1 MNKPL
6 TESRIRELI
15 EGMPAF
21 DALLQK
27 QGHSMGGQAPLPLP
41 SAEEFPPAGS
51 LADVVATS
59 FSDNPAEVDF
69 YRDVMRLQEL
79 WALAGMKSGSVRSRI
94 NAAMASL
101 RMQANMNMDPLPDA
115 GMAELFG
122 TMITS
127 RIAQL
132 ESMTD
137 EEIAA
142 VERLKPEIDKAFRSR
157 LTAAGRKPRSRS
169 GGRRRKADES
179 GQA

>member
-1 MNKPL
+1 MDKPL

-21 DALLQK
+21 DARIQK
-27 QGHSMGGQAPLPLP
+27 QGRSKGGQTPLPLP
-41 SAEEFPPAGS
+41 SADEFPPAAS

-59 FSDNPAEVDF
+59 FSDDPAEVEF

-94 NAAMASL
+94 NAAIASL
-101 RMQANMNMDPLPDA
+101 RMQTTMIMDPLPDPS
-115 GMAELFG
+115 MAQLFG

-142 VERLKPEIDKAFRSR
+142 VERLKPELDKAFMRR
-157 LTAAGRKPRSRS
+157 LNAAGRPRRSRA
-169 GGRRRKADES
+169 GGSSEKRDEPEV
-179 GQA
+179 